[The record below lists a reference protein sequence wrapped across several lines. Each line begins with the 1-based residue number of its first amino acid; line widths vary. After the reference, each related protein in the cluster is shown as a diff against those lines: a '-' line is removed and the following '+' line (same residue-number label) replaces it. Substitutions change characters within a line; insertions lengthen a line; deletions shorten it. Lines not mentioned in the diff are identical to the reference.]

1 MRREKRNNNNLEDKF
16 KWGKLVSFIIA
27 IILLIIAIVASM
39 SQEQTVGNLN
49 YNRITNE
56 HNSVESASSDLS
68 KNINGVLAQNSSG
81 GDNEDEDDNE
91 INEIRNSLII
101 SDNTN
106 SANATNTVEAEVSAN
121 ETNSMETEVS
131 ANLTEANENL
141 EDTATSESNITENE
155 TQTQTNNDQNTEN
168 NSSNEN
174 VETQFI
180 FPVEGEVIKEF
191 AKDNLIY
198 SETLEE
204 WITHPGI
211 DIKADRTTVVKA
223 TADGTVKS
231 IKNDPRYGLTVTIE
245 HNDGYTSVYS
255 SLLTAEFVKEGEAVT
270 QGQTIGTVGNSSVF
284 EVAEDN
290 HLHFEL
296 LKDGSNIN
304 PEIYLK

>member
-1 MRREKRNNNNLEDKF
+1 MRREKRNNNNLEDKI

-39 SQEQTVGNLN
+39 SQETTVGNLS
-49 YNRITNE
+49 YNKITNE
-56 HNSVESASSDLS
+56 HNSIESASSDLS
-68 KNINGVLAQNSSG
+68 KNVNQVLKQNNVG
-81 GDNEDEDDNE
+81 GDNAEEDDNE
-91 INEIRNSLII
+91 INEIKESLTTNNII
-101 SDNTN
+101 SNNTTSSSNVTNQTEGKEVGANVTAINENKEN
-106 SANATNTVEAEVSAN
+106 S
-121 ETNSMETEVS
+121 ETN
-131 ANLTEANENL
+131 N
-141 EDTATSESNITENE
+141 SNTTEN
-155 TQTQTNNDQNTEN
+155 QTQSNDAKKTED
-168 NSSNEN
+168 N
-174 VETQFI
+174 VNKTQFI

-204 WITHPGI
+204 WITHLGI

-223 TADGTVKS
+223 VADGTVKS

-255 SLLTAEFVKEGEAVT
+255 SLLSAEFVKEGEKVT

-296 LKDGSNIN
+296 IKDGSNIN

>member
-1 MRREKRNNNNLEDKF
+1 MRREKRNNNVEDKI

-27 IILLIIAIVASM
+27 IILLIIAISASM
-39 SQEQTVGNLN
+39 SQEKTVGNLS
-49 YNRITNE
+49 YNRNLTETNT
-56 HNSVESASSDLS
+56 VESASSDLS
-68 KNINGVLAQNSSG
+68 KSVNQILVQNKVG
-81 GDNEDEDDNE
+81 GDNEEESDDELNE
-91 INEIRNSLII
+91 IKSSLI
-101 SDNTN
+101 TN
-106 SANATNTVEAEVSAN
+106 K
-121 ETNSMETEVS
+121 
-131 ANLTEANENL
+131 
-141 EDTATSESNITENE
+141 
-155 TQTQTNNDQNTEN
+155 TEN
-168 NSSNEN
+168 NESANKEVSTNVTNSNQEATNSNNENTSNEIVPSQEN
-174 VETQFI
+174 QTSNEQTENKVEENNTNENTTQFI

-211 DIKADRTTVVKA
+211 DIKAERTTIVKSV
-223 TADGTVKS
+223 ADGTVKS

-245 HNDGYTSVYS
+245 HADGYTSVYS
-255 SLLTAEFVKEGEAVT
+255 SLLTAEFVKEGEKVT
-270 QGQTIGTVGNSSVF
+270 QGQTIGTVGNSAVF

>member
-39 SQEQTVGNLN
+39 SQETTVGNLN
-49 YNRITNE
+49 YNRIANE
-56 HNSVESASSDLS
+56 YNSVESASSDLS
-68 KNINGVLAQNSSG
+68 KSVNQILIQNNVG
-81 GDNEDEDDNE
+81 GDNEEESDDELNE
-91 INEIRNSLII
+91 IQSSLITNESKNNE
-101 SDNTN
+101 SDKEVSTNVTASNENNENTSNTN
-106 SANATNTVEAEVSAN
+106 VTNKEIQESNKQTENKVEEN
-121 ETNSMETEVS
+121 N
-131 ANLTEANENL
+131 ANEN
-141 EDTATSESNITENE
+141 T
-155 TQTQTNNDQNTEN
+155 
-168 NSSNEN
+168 
-174 VETQFI
+174 TQFI

-204 WITHPGI
+204 WITHTGI
-211 DIKADRTTVVKA
+211 DIKADRTTIVKA
-223 TADGTVKS
+223 VADGTVKS

-245 HNDGYTSVYS
+245 HADGYTSVYS
-255 SLLTAEFVKEGEAVT
+255 SLLTAEFVKEGEKVT
-270 QGQTIGTVGNSSVF
+270 QGQTIGTVGNSAVF

>member
-39 SQEQTVGNLN
+39 SQETTVGNLN
-49 YNRITNE
+49 YNRIANE
-56 HNSVESASSDLS
+56 YNSVESASSDLS
-68 KNINGVLAQNSSG
+68 KNVNQVLKQNTVG
-81 GDNEDEDDNE
+81 GDNAEEYDDE
-91 INEIRNSLII
+91 INEIKESLTANNVVDNNVVNT
-101 SDNTN
+101 SNNTN
-106 SANATNTVEAEVSAN
+106 EVGTESKEVSAN
-121 ETNSMETEVS
+121 STETN
-131 ANLTEANENL
+131 
-141 EDTATSESNITENE
+141 EST
-155 TQTQTNNDQNTEN
+155 NTEN
-168 NSSNEN
+168 QNEIQPQTNEN
-174 VETQFI
+174 TEQNNANTTSEIQFI
-180 FPVEGEVIKEF
+180 SPVEGEVIKEF

-204 WITHPGI
+204 WITHTGI

-223 TADGTVKS
+223 IADGTVKS

-255 SLLTAEFVKEGEAVT
+255 SLLSAEFVKEGETVT
-270 QGQTIGTVGNSSVF
+270 QGQTIGTVGNSAVF

>member
-1 MRREKRNNNNLEDKF
+1 
-16 KWGKLVSFIIA
+16 
-27 IILLIIAIVASM
+27 M
-39 SQEQTVGNLN
+39 SQEKTVGSLN
-49 YNRITNE
+49 YNKITNE
-56 HNSVESASSDLS
+56 YNSVESASSDLS
-68 KNINGVLAQNSSG
+68 KNVNQVLKQNTIG
-81 GDNEDEDDNE
+81 GDNSEEDDNE
-91 INEIRNSLII
+91 INEIKESLITNNEKESNVI
-101 SDNTN
+101 NSTNNTN
-106 SANATNTVEAEVSAN
+106 EVGTEEKEVS
-121 ETNSMETEVS
+121 T
-131 ANLTEANENL
+131 NLTETNESTNTEKQNEEQYQTTENIEQNNEN
-141 EDTATSESNITENE
+141 TAS
-155 TQTQTNNDQNTEN
+155 
-168 NSSNEN
+168 
-174 VETQFI
+174 ETQFI

-204 WITHPGI
+204 WITHTGI
-211 DIKADRTTVVKA
+211 DIKAERTTVVKA
-223 TADGTVKS
+223 TADGTVKT

-255 SLLTAEFVKEGEAVT
+255 SLLSAEFVKEGEKVS

>member
-1 MRREKRNNNNLEDKF
+1 MRREKRNNNVEDKI

-27 IILLIIAIVASM
+27 IILLIIAISASM
-39 SQEQTVGNLN
+39 SQEKTVGNLS
-49 YNRITNE
+49 YNRNLTETNT
-56 HNSVESASSDLS
+56 VESASSDLS
-68 KNINGVLAQNSSG
+68 KSVNQILVQNKVG
-81 GDNEDEDDNE
+81 GDNEEESDDELNE
-91 INEIRNSLII
+91 IKSSLI
-101 SDNTN
+101 TN
-106 SANATNTVEAEVSAN
+106 K
-121 ETNSMETEVS
+121 
-131 ANLTEANENL
+131 
-141 EDTATSESNITENE
+141 
-155 TQTQTNNDQNTEN
+155 TEN
-168 NSSNEN
+168 NESANKEVSTNVTNSNQEATNSNNENTSNEIVPSQEN
-174 VETQFI
+174 QTSNEQTENKVEENNTNENTTQFI

-211 DIKADRTTVVKA
+211 DIKEDRTTIVKSVA
-223 TADGTVKS
+223 NGTVKS

-245 HNDGYTSVYS
+245 HADGYTSVYS
-255 SLLTAEFVKEGEAVT
+255 SLLTAEFVKEGEKVT
-270 QGQTIGTVGNSSVF
+270 QGQTIGTVGNSAVF

>member
-1 MRREKRNNNNLEDKF
+1 MRREKRNNSLEDKV

-39 SQEQTVGNLN
+39 SQEKTVGSLN
-49 YNRITNE
+49 YNKITNE
-56 HNSVESASSDLS
+56 YNSVESASSDLS
-68 KNINGVLAQNSSG
+68 KNVNQVLKQNTIG
-81 GDNEDEDDNE
+81 GDNSEEDDNE
-91 INEIRNSLII
+91 INEIKESLITNNEKESNVI
-101 SDNTN
+101 NSTNNTN
-106 SANATNTVEAEVSAN
+106 EVGTEEKEVS
-121 ETNSMETEVS
+121 T
-131 ANLTEANENL
+131 NLTETNESTNTEKQNEEQYQTTENIKQNNEN
-141 EDTATSESNITENE
+141 TTS
-155 TQTQTNNDQNTEN
+155 
-168 NSSNEN
+168 
-174 VETQFI
+174 ETQFI

-204 WITHPGI
+204 WITHTGI
-211 DIKADRTTVVKA
+211 DIKAERTTVVKA
-223 TADGTVKS
+223 TADGTVKT

-255 SLLTAEFVKEGEAVT
+255 SLLSAEFVKEGEKVS

>member
-1 MRREKRNNNNLEDKF
+1 MRREKRNNNNLEDKV
-16 KWGKLVSFIIA
+16 KWGKLISFIVA
-27 IILLIIAIVASM
+27 IILLIIAIMLSM
-39 SQEQTVGNLN
+39 SSETTVGELN
-49 YNRITNE
+49 YNRISNE
-56 HNSVESASSDLS
+56 NNSIESASSDLS
-68 KNINGVLAQNSSG
+68 KNVNQVLKQNNVG
-81 GDNEDEDDNE
+81 GENAEGDDNE
-91 INEIRNSLII
+91 INEIKESLTTNNII
-101 SDNTN
+101 SNNTTSSSNVTNQTEGKEVGANVTAINENNEN
-106 SANATNTVEAEVSAN
+106 S
-121 ETNSMETEVS
+121 ETN
-131 ANLTEANENL
+131 N
-141 EDTATSESNITENE
+141 SNTTEN
-155 TQTQTNNDQNTEN
+155 QTQSNDAKKTED
-168 NSSNEN
+168 N
-174 VETQFI
+174 VNKTQFI

-204 WITHPGI
+204 WITHLGI

-255 SLLTAEFVKEGEAVT
+255 SLLSAEFVKEGEKVT

>member
-39 SQEQTVGNLN
+39 SQETTVGNLN
-49 YNRITNE
+49 YNRIANE
-56 HNSVESASSDLS
+56 YNSVESASSDLS
-68 KNINGVLAQNSSG
+68 KNVNQVLKQNTVG
-81 GDNEDEDDNE
+81 GDNAEEYDDE
-91 INEIRNSLII
+91 INEIKESLTANNAVDNNVVNT
-101 SDNTN
+101 SNNTN
-106 SANATNTVEAEVSAN
+106 EVGTESKEVSAN
-121 ETNSMETEVS
+121 STETNGST
-131 ANLTEANENL
+131 
-141 EDTATSESNITENE
+141 
-155 TQTQTNNDQNTEN
+155 NTEN
-168 NSSNEN
+168 QNEIQPQTNEN
-174 VETQFI
+174 TEQNNANTTSEIQFI

-204 WITHPGI
+204 WITHTGI

-255 SLLTAEFVKEGEAVT
+255 SLLSAEFVKEGETVT
-270 QGQTIGTVGNSSVF
+270 QGQTIGTVGNSAVF

>member
-1 MRREKRNNNNLEDKF
+1 MRREKRNNNNLEDKV

-39 SQEQTVGNLN
+39 SSETTVGNLN
-49 YNRITNE
+49 YNRTTNE

-68 KNINGVLAQNSSG
+68 KNVNQVLKQNTIG
-81 GDNEDEDDNE
+81 GDNSEEDDNE
-91 INEIRNSLII
+91 INEIKESFTTNNVVANNVVS
-101 SDNTN
+101 SSNNTN
-106 SANATNTVEAEVSAN
+106 EVGT
-121 ETNSMETEVS
+121 EEKEVS
-131 ANLTEANENL
+131 ANLT
-141 EDTATSESNITENE
+141 
-155 TQTQTNNDQNTEN
+155 
-168 NSSNEN
+168 
-174 VETQFI
+174 ETQFI

-204 WITHPGI
+204 WITHTGI

-255 SLLTAEFVKEGEAVT
+255 SLLSAEFVKEGEKVT

>member
-39 SQEQTVGNLN
+39 SQETTVGNLN
-49 YNRITNE
+49 YNRIANE
-56 HNSVESASSDLS
+56 YNSVESASSDLS
-68 KNINGVLAQNSSG
+68 KNVNQVLKQNTVG
-81 GDNEDEDDNE
+81 GDNAEEYDDE
-91 INEIRNSLII
+91 INEIKESLTANNAVDNNVVNT
-101 SDNTN
+101 SNNTN
-106 SANATNTVEAEVSAN
+106 EVGTESKEVSAN
-121 ETNSMETEVS
+121 STETN
-131 ANLTEANENL
+131 
-141 EDTATSESNITENE
+141 EST
-155 TQTQTNNDQNTEN
+155 NTEN
-168 NSSNEN
+168 QNEIQPQTNEN
-174 VETQFI
+174 TEQNNANTTSEIQFI

-204 WITHPGI
+204 WITHTGI

-255 SLLTAEFVKEGEAVT
+255 SLLSAEFVKEGETVT
-270 QGQTIGTVGNSSVF
+270 QGQTIGTVGNSAVF

>member
-1 MRREKRNNNNLEDKF
+1 MRREKRNNNNLEDKV

-39 SQEQTVGNLN
+39 SSETTVGNLN
-49 YNRITNE
+49 YNRTTNE

-68 KNINGVLAQNSSG
+68 KNVNQVLKQNTIG
-81 GDNEDEDDNE
+81 GDNAEEDDNE
-91 INEIRNSLII
+91 INEIKESLTTNNVVANNVV
-101 SDNTN
+101 SSSNNTN
-106 SANATNTVEAEVSAN
+106 EVGT
-121 ETNSMETEVS
+121 EEKEVS
-131 ANLTEANENL
+131 ANLT
-141 EDTATSESNITENE
+141 
-155 TQTQTNNDQNTEN
+155 
-168 NSSNEN
+168 
-174 VETQFI
+174 ETQFI

-204 WITHPGI
+204 WITHTGI

-255 SLLTAEFVKEGEAVT
+255 SLLSAEFVKEGEKVT

>member
-1 MRREKRNNNNLEDKF
+1 MRREKRNNNVEDKM

-27 IILLIIAIVASM
+27 IILLIIAISASM
-39 SQEQTVGNLN
+39 SQEKTVGNLS
-49 YNRITNE
+49 YNRNLTEQNTL
-56 HNSVESASSDLS
+56 ESASSDLS
-68 KNINGVLAQNSSG
+68 KSVNQILIQNNVG
-81 GDNEDEDDNE
+81 GDNEEESDDELNE
-91 INEIRNSLII
+91 IKSSLITNQAKNNV
-101 SDNTN
+101 SDK
-106 SANATNTVEAEVSAN
+106 EVSTNVTASN
-121 ETNSMETEVS
+121 EEV
-131 ANLTEANENL
+131 ANEN
-141 EDTATSESNITENE
+141 NVNYEN
-155 TQTQTNNDQNTEN
+155 T
-168 NSSNEN
+168 
-174 VETQFI
+174 TQFI

-223 TADGTVKS
+223 VADGTVKS

-245 HNDGYTSVYS
+245 HSDGYTSVYS
-255 SLLTAEFVKEGEAVT
+255 SLLTAEFVKEGEKVT
-270 QGQTIGTVGNSSVF
+270 QGQTIGTVGNSAVF

-296 LKDGSNIN
+296 LNDGSNIN

>member
-1 MRREKRNNNNLEDKF
+1 MRREKRNNNNLEDKV

-39 SQEQTVGNLN
+39 SQETTVGNLS
-49 YNRITNE
+49 YNKITNE
-56 HNSVESASSDLS
+56 HNSIESASSDLS
-68 KNINGVLAQNSSG
+68 KNVNQVLKQNNVG
-81 GDNEDEDDNE
+81 GDNAEEDDNE
-91 INEIRNSLII
+91 INEIKESLTTNNII
-101 SDNTN
+101 SNNTTSSSNVTNQTEGKEVGANVTAINENKEN
-106 SANATNTVEAEVSAN
+106 S
-121 ETNSMETEVS
+121 ETN
-131 ANLTEANENL
+131 N
-141 EDTATSESNITENE
+141 SNTTEN
-155 TQTQTNNDQNTEN
+155 QTQSNDAKKTED
-168 NSSNEN
+168 N
-174 VETQFI
+174 VNKTQFI

-204 WITHPGI
+204 WITHLGI

-255 SLLTAEFVKEGEAVT
+255 SLLSAEFVKEGEKVT

>member
-1 MRREKRNNNNLEDKF
+1 MRREKRNNNVEDKI

-27 IILLIIAIVASM
+27 IILLIIAISASM
-39 SQEQTVGNLN
+39 SQEKTVGNLS
-49 YNRITNE
+49 YNRNLTETN
-56 HNSVESASSDLS
+56 NVESASSDLS
-68 KNINGVLAQNSSG
+68 KSVNQILVQNNVG
-81 GDNEDEDDNE
+81 GDNEEESDDELNE
-91 INEIRNSLII
+91 IKSSLITNQTENNE
-101 SDNTN
+101 SDNKQVN
-106 SANATNTVEAEVSAN
+106 ANGTNTNQEEI
-121 ETNSMETEVS
+121 NS
-131 ANLTEANENL
+131 NNENTSKENVVN
-141 EDTATSESNITENE
+141 EDN
-155 TQTQTNNDQNTEN
+155 QTNNDQAENKVEEN
-168 NSSNEN
+168 NNNEN
-174 VETQFI
+174 TTQFI

-211 DIKADRTTVVKA
+211 DIKADRTTIVKSV
-223 TADGTVKS
+223 ADGTVKS

-245 HNDGYTSVYS
+245 HADGYTSVYS
-255 SLLTAEFVKEGEAVT
+255 SLLTAEFVKEGEKVT
-270 QGQTIGTVGNSSVF
+270 QGQTIGTVGNSAVF